1 MLRTTRTGL
10 MIRAMNA
17 KHTLLVVLFWT
28 LFLAPSACLSGYLD
42 HGCFSCAEVSCGHE
56 DDCISDPCNIIM
68 VPRTDARSIDISL
81 LDVDIS
87 LDLPQIAVE
96 DIAFLVTSLVT
107 PPLEP
112 DVPTLPLPASALPL
126 VC

>member
-10 MIRAMNA
+10 MIRSMNA

-56 DDCISDPCNIIM
+56 DDCISDPCNIVV
-68 VPRTDARSIDISL
+68 VPRTDARPIDISL
-81 LDVDIS
+81 LDVDI
-87 LDLPQIAVE
+87 LPVLSQIGAE
-96 DIAFLVTSLVT
+96 DIVCPVASPVT
-107 PPLEP
+107 PLMEP
-112 DVPTLPLPASALPL
+112 VVPTLPLPASALPR